1 VSRGYDLPKWLE
13 RGPTNI
19 PGRTKCIAIDPTDP
33 KKYILATAGGGLW
46 RTTDGGAT
54 WTNTDGL
61 PRITFTWVEFDQNDP
76 KRVWASTGENWGGV
90 SGQPGDGLYFSSD
103 RGATWKKW
111 QTSPNEP
118 YIDRILVG
126 YGRPGYLWASGI
138 RGIYVSVDSGATWTQ
153 SETRPTYMLRR
164 FTGGISSFTD
174 YLYAAVFDNVKGWG
188 ATYSNDGGK
197 TWQDF
202 SGGWG
207 GIGAGSPTCATIQV
221 SGDGQTVYLA
231 TSFGDQDNQN
241 MRLFKTSVASKNF
254 QEIAI
259 TSPKR
264 PALCWYSYDLA
275 VDPLDENH
283 LFMTAVNVWES
294 MDGGATWAIVDAP
307 GVHADAHQFI
317 LKSYSQGATKNLLY
331 VTTDG
336 GAYQGYKYKDLD
348 DYKWKW
354 NQISKGVGSTQ
365 FWSVDGRANGF
376 VTGGTQDNGT
386 ISVDTGTLQGDEW
399 IGADGS
405 TVAVDYNDPSYIYG
419 STQYCGV
426 YRSRDGGK
434 TAEYIADSF
443 PAAGDKDFSPFVP
456 MLKLDPNDSTK
467 LWVTGAWLYR
477 SVDAKITDPKSVQWQ
492 LVFASGLGGDG
503 GPSAFAF
510 GKNNAGLPSKV
521 AYVATIDGRVFR
533 TADRTKN
540 YPTWTPLEDN
550 IALDKLPNIYVTS
563 IFVDPTN
570 HQRLYLTFGY
580 YSSSSVYRSV
590 DGGVTWTNL
599 AGSGISALPACP
611 ANTVVENASGTLLHV
626 GTTFGI
632 FTTSLTSPQ
641 PEWHPSTD
649 QLVGTSVEEL
659 RYAPDDPELLF
670 AATHGRGIWIS

>member
-1 VSRGYDLPKWLE
+1 M
-13 RGPTNI
+13 
-19 PGRTKCIAIDPTDP
+19 
-33 KKYILATAGGGLW
+33 
-46 RTTDGGAT
+46 
-54 WTNTDGL
+54 
-61 PRITFTWVEFDQNDP
+61 
-76 KRVWASTGENWGGV
+76 
-90 SGQPGDGLYFSSD
+90 
-103 RGATWKKW
+103 
-111 QTSPNEP
+111 P

-126 YGRPGYLWASGI
+126 YGRPGYLWASGVG
-138 RGIYVSVDSGATWTQ
+138 GIYVSDDSGATWTQ

-164 FTGGISSFTD
+164 FTGGIASFTD
-174 YLYAAVFDNVKGWG
+174 YLYAAVFDDVKGWG
-188 ATYSNDGGK
+188 AIYSNDGGV

-207 GIGAGSPTCATIQV
+207 GISASSPTCATIQV
-221 SGDGQTVYLA
+221 SGDGQTIYLA
-231 TSFGDQDNQN
+231 TSSGDQDNQN
-241 MRLFKTSVASKNF
+241 MRLFKTSVTAKNF

-386 ISVDTGTLQGDEW
+386 ISVGTGTLQGDEW

-405 TVAVDYNDPSYIYG
+405 TVAIDYNDPSYIYG

-456 MLKLDPNDSTK
+456 MLKLDPNDSSK

-477 SVDAKITDPKSVQWQ
+477 SLDAKITDPKSVQWQ
-492 LVFASGLGGDG
+492 LVFASGIGGTG

-510 GKNNAGLPSKV
+510 GKKNAGLSSKV

-580 YSSSSVYRSV
+580 YSSSSV
-590 DGGVTWTNL
+590 
-599 AGSGISALPACP
+599 
-611 ANTVVENASGTLLHV
+611 
-626 GTTFGI
+626 
-632 FTTSLTSPQ
+632 
-641 PEWHPSTD
+641 
-649 QLVGTSVEEL
+649 
-659 RYAPDDPELLF
+659 
-670 AATHGRGIWIS
+670 